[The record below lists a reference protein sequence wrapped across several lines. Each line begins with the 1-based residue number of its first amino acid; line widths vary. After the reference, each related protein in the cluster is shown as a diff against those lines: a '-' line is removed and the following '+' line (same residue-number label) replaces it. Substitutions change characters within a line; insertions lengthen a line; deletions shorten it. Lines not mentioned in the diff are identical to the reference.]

1 MTLFNEQFNELVRV
15 TLPDR
20 QQINDQTNSNKNLQV
35 VHESA
40 KSQDFFQKNNA
51 LGKRCTTT
59 RIKSRNFLS
68 NIVYPGINKEDYCNE
83 FFFRCL
89 LAYDKEF
96 KSFFFRQKIGR
107 QK

>member
-20 QQINDQTNSNKNLQV
+20 QQINDQTNSNKNLQM

-83 FFFRCL
+83 FFFSISTCL
-89 LAYDKEF
+89 
-96 KSFFFRQKIGR
+96 
-107 QK
+107 